1 MKKKLLSFVLA
12 ICMIVPACFM
22 LVACGSEDS
31 HEHNYKDHICDC
43 GKLEDGYTVTVS
55 KDDKAVAYK
64 TLAEALVS
72 ADNATVKLYADVN
85 SDSNFVFEN
94 VTVTLDLNGKT
105 LKGNGCSGVFDVKG
119 TANVTIKGNGNVIAK
134 ECYHSDPE
142 AADCTGGFAMAIW
155 ARGNAQVT
163 IENGS
168 FSQEMVTSADE
179 LGTQYDM
186 IYTKENAKVT
196 ILGGRYESVR
206 PRWTLNRQNS
216 ATTGTEPTSVIE
228 VKGGTFVGFNPASA
242 NTEDRKN
249 NDLVN
254 YVATGYTA
262 QLVEGTADTYQVV
275 STTVA

>member
-1 MKKKLLSFVLA
+1 MKKKLFSLVLA

-22 LVACGSEDS
+22 LVACGSEKD
-31 HEHNYKDHICDC
+31 HEHKYADHICEC

-55 KDDKAVAYK
+55 KNDTTVAYK

-105 LKGNGCSGVFDVKG
+105 LKGNGCDGVIYAKG
-119 TANVTIKGNGNVIAK
+119 TANVTIKGNGYVVAK
-134 ECYHSDPE
+134 ESD
-142 AADCTGGFAMAIW
+142 DHFAMAIW

-168 FSQEMVTSADE
+168 FSQEMVTAAEE
-179 LGTQYDM
+179 LDTQYDM

-206 PRWTLNRQNS
+206 PRWTLNRENS
-216 ATTGTEPTSVIE
+216 ATVGVPPASVIE
-228 VKGGTFVGFNPASA
+228 VKGGTFVGFNPATA
-242 NTEDRKN
+242 NTKDYN
-249 NDLVN
+249 NSNLVN
-254 YVATGYTA
+254 YVAAGYTS
-262 QLVEGTADTYQVV
+262 QLIEGTTNYEVV
-275 STTVA
+275 PTTVA

>member
-1 MKKKLLSFVLA
+1 MKKKIFSLVLA
-12 ICMIVPACFM
+12 ICMIIPACFM
-22 LVACGSEDS
+22 LVACKQDEDHS
-31 HEHNYKDHICDC
+31 HDYGTAHICSC
-43 GKLEDGYTVTVS
+43 GKLEDGYTVAVS
-55 KDDKAVAYK
+55 KDNTTIAYK

-105 LKGNGCSGVFDVKG
+105 LKGNGCDGVIYAKG
-119 TANVTIKGNGNVIAK
+119 TANVTIKGNGYVVAK
-134 ECYHSDPE
+134 ESD
-142 AADCTGGFAMAIW
+142 DHYAMAIW

-168 FSQEMVTSADE
+168 FSQEMVTAADE
-179 LGTQYDM
+179 LGPQYDM

-196 ILGGRYESVR
+196 ILGGKYESVR
-206 PRWTLNRQNS
+206 PRWTLNRENS

-242 NTEDRKN
+242 NTEDYKN
-249 NDLVN
+249 NNLVN
-254 YVATGYTA
+254 YVAEGFTA
-262 QLVEGTADTYQVV
+262 QLVEGTTDTYQVV
-275 STTVA
+275 PTTVA